1 MVRTRI
7 LNGQFDPLT
16 LGETVTKIFD
26 GLNAGQ
32 RGWLS
37 TVNVSILMA
46 MRNDPWLQS
55 FVDRSALSVAD
66 GQPLVWCARMFGSAL
81 PERVTGVDLVDSVC
95 KRAADEGKRVFLLG
109 ATDDVVTKVAER
121 LRGRY
126 PTLTLDCA
134 NGYFP
139 DREAASRADQVRQ
152 AGTDILF
159 VAMGVP
165 RQERFI
171 ESQWDRLGVGMA
183 IGVGGSF
190 DVLAGLRTRAPR
202 WIQVIGMEWLFRLIQ
217 EPRRLFVRYL
227 TTNTQFLLLV
237 LRHVVARRMC
247 RDVTNR

>member
-1 MVRTRI
+1 MTRTRI

-16 LGETVTKIFD
+16 LDQTVTKIFEW
-26 GLNAGQ
+26 LNAGQ

-46 MRNDPWLQS
+46 MRKDPRLQS
-55 FVDRSALSVAD
+55 FVDRSTLSVAD
-66 GQPLVWCARMFGSAL
+66 GQPLVWCARLFGSAL
-81 PERVTGVDLVDSVC
+81 PERVTGVDLVAAIS
-95 KRAADEGKRVFLLG
+95 KEAADQGKRVFLLG
-109 ATDDVVTKVAER
+109 ATDEVVKKVATR
-121 LRGRY
+121 LRNRY
-126 PTLTLDCA
+126 PALKLDFA
-134 NGYFP
+134 NGYFS
-139 DREAASRADQVRQ
+139 DREAASRADHIRL

-171 ESQWDRLGVGMA
+171 ESQWDRLGVGVA

-190 DVLAGLRTRAPR
+190 DVLSGIRTRAPH
-202 WIQVIGMEWLFRLIQ
+202 WIQVVGMEWLFRLIQ

-237 LRHVVARRMC
+237 LRHLISQRMS
-247 RDVTNR
+247 RDIAD